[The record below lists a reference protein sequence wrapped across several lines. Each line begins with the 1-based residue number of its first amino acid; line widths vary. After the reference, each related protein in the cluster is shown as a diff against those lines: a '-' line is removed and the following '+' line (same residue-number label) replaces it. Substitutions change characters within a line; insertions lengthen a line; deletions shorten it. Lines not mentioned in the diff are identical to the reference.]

1 MNTQEAQAELDVL
14 LPKTLT
20 ALAEFSTLTTARDN
34 RLAELREQTNA
45 ACTEYRDQL
54 CACALR
60 MQPLMDRRKDLES
73 FLRLELTG
81 GIREL

>member
-1 MNTQEAQAELDVL
+1 MTAQEAQAELDVL

-45 ACTEYRDQL
+45 ACTEYRDKL
-54 CACALR
+54 AAWSVRL
-60 MQPLMDRRKDLES
+60 QPLMDRRNDLES
-73 FLRLELTG
+73 FLKLTK
-81 GIREL
+81 

>member
-1 MNTQEAQAELDVL
+1 MTAQEAQAELATL
-14 LPKTLT
+14 LPKTIE
-20 ALAEFSTLTTARDN
+20 AIAEFSSLTEDRDK
-34 RLAELREQTNA
+34 RLAELREQTNT

-73 FLRLELTG
+73 FLRLAK
-81 GIREL
+81 